1 MNFYPSWKALFGQH
15 AAAQP
20 DLKDFRGYA
29 ELLQH
34 GKSTST
40 CVTHLKAAPE
50 SAALVFTGNN
60 KVKMIHHFDVDVK
73 SPILPQGTSKIWA
86 LLGNGATASP
96 IEVPMNTFGD
106 ASGATPTHE
115 TTRKQQTHKD

>member
-1 MNFYPSWKALFGQH
+1 
-15 AAAQP
+15 
-20 DLKDFRGYA
+20 
-29 ELLQH
+29 
-34 GKSTST
+34 
-40 CVTHLKAAPE
+40 
-50 SAALVFTGNN
+50 
-60 KVKMIHHFDVDVK
+60 MIHHFDVDVK
-73 SPILPQGTSKIWA
+73 SPILPQGTGKIWA